1 MLEPINVYD
10 VWSAQWSGKPSG
22 SDSKL
27 NAHHHKFYH
36 LGLGR
41 SISKSNLA
49 YVSEKRNYKIF
60 EDYAYH
66 LVAEARKCSLI
77 DNAFLKAFDGP
88 VYAFDSTIVDL
99 CLRVFWWATFRRAKG
114 GIKLHTQL
122 DIKTNIP
129 CFIHLTPAD
138 VHDVNALDQIG
149 YTPTNAT
156 RKTTSDVIRLPNF
169 MAIILH
175 HFIPKN

>member
-1 MLEPINVYD
+1 MCMMFGQL
-10 VWSAQWSGKPSG
+10 SGRESLR
-22 SDSKL
+22 DLITKL

-77 DNAFLKAFDGP
+77 DDAFLKAFDGP

-99 CLRVFWWATFRRAKG
+99 CLSVFWWATFRRAKG

-175 HFIPKN
+175 HVIPKN